1 MVDRGCSDLHEGK
14 NHGADLKKSQR
25 NQDIFQLLVVNS
37 KKIIDAVE
45 LIYRNMFIV

>member
-14 NHGADLKKSQR
+14 NHGADLKKKSEKS
-25 NQDIFQLLVVNS
+25 FQLLVVNS